1 MSVFNSN
8 NLRLLT
14 VIIAFFL
21 MASSVHAGETGL
33 KIGLGSR
40 ITPGENIKVYRDL
53 VSYLSKK
60 TGWKIELVQ
69 TTSYAAM
76 NKSLETGKVDVAF
89 ICTGAFQKGM
99 AQGWAE
105 ALAVPVIKG
114 VPFYF
119 AYLISRPEIVARDL
133 IDLKGNSFAFTDQ
146 LSLTGF
152 MVSDE
157 ILRGKGL
164 AYKTFFSKTFFTRS
178 HDRSIMA
185 VARGLADAASVDGIV
200 FDAYMKSHPE
210 LRSRLRIVR
219 KYGPF
224 PSPPLAAS
232 KITDR
237 ETKNVIQRLFLD
249 MAHDREGKVILEE
262 LGVDS
267 FVSPAKDFYRKG
279 LR

>member
-1 MSVFNSN
+1 MTVFNAN
-8 NLRLLT
+8 NLRLFS
-14 VIIAFFL
+14 VIVVFFL
-21 MASSVHAGETGL
+21 MGSALHAEETQL

-69 TTSYAAM
+69 TASYAAM
-76 NKSLETGKVDVAF
+76 NKSLEKGKVDVAF

-105 ALAVPVIKG
+105 ALAVPVIRG
-114 VPFYF
+114 VPSYF
-119 AYLISRPEIVARDL
+119 AYLIARPEIAGSDL
-133 IDLKGNSFAFTDQ
+133 TDLKGKSFAFTDQ

-185 VARGLADAASVDGIV
+185 VARGLVDAASVDGFV
-200 FDAYMKSHPE
+200 FDAYMKRLPE
-210 LRSRLRIVR
+210 LRSHLRIVR

-232 KITDR
+232 TKTDR
-237 ETKNVIQRLFLD
+237 ETKKVIQRLFLD
-249 MAHDREGKVILEE
+249 MARDKEGRVILRE

-267 FVSPAKDFYRKG
+267 FAAPAKDFYRKG

>member
-1 MSVFNSN
+1 MTLFRAIHV
-8 NLRLLT
+8 RLL
-14 VIIAFFL
+14 VIIALFF
-21 MASSVHAGETGL
+21 MAPSIHATEGQL

-60 TGWKIELVQ
+60 TGWKIDLVQ

-89 ICTGAFQKGM
+89 ICTGAFQKGL

-105 ALAVPVIKG
+105 ALAVPVFKG
-114 VPFYF
+114 GPVYF
-119 AYLISRPEIVARDL
+119 AYLIARPDIRATDL
-133 IDLKGNSFAFTDQ
+133 IDLQGRSFAFTDQ

-152 MVSDE
+152 ILPE
-157 ILRGKGL
+157 ELLRGKGFTH
-164 AYKTFFSKTFFTRS
+164 KTFFSKTLFTRS

-185 VARGLADAASVDGIV
+185 VARGLADAASVDGVV
-200 FDAYMKSHPE
+200 FDAYMKGRPE
-210 LRSRLRIVR
+210 LRSRLSLVK

-224 PSPPLAAS
+224 PAPPLAAS
-232 KITDR
+232 KTTDR
-237 ETKNVIQRLFLD
+237 EIKGVIQRLFLD
-249 MAHDREGKVILEE
+249 MGGDREGRAILEE
-262 LGVDS
+262 LGVES
-267 FVSPAKDFYRKG
+267 FEAPAKDLYRKK